1 MIFAK
6 TLRALRRTTIQ
17 GSWASTHS
25 VAALIWELLSSPE
38 MIGRLIKAADQE
50 LAVAQALAGVAMAS
64 YAANAAYAAYEQE
77 DEEKAESADES
88 LLRIGTVL
96 ADLSR
101 PLVPEDWAIALVES
115 DAALGTYLESDVAPD
130 DVELGVT
137 VVLGENS
144 AVTVSVVLV
153 LRSQETVVWDHHA
166 FRGGSH
172 SALTLWLI
180 ARYGRVVLRHIE
192 ARPWSPGSLH
202 RYHPQRFLDTR
213 RYAREVGA
221 ARSLAAIANIESV
234 SVVELQERTKSIVHE
249 INARSHEVGR
259 RARLR
264 RGVRAA
270 VVMESEQQIL
280 DAWSNYHVAGSR
292 TFELPP
298 QLVVMLRHTDA
309 NDIPV
314 SVLQSPCSV
323 LYLKFGAQQ
332 DWAIE
337 PGWPIDG
344 VYIAQIEDP
353 ETLAWTFTFTA
364 MPDKPSDANEWHAF
378 GEPVGV
384 VQFGIEEMGL
394 NLGAAVERA
403 VADVLQALANEEA
416 GGYRDATK
424 DICAAAGESVAVGP
438 NSCVD
443 VEITPESRAAQQ
455 IATTQCRQAAIRGAL
470 HLAVNALLYLTAYPE
485 DGKEVWPAGTPPALV
500 AKTKTAASRERSR
513 ALSQLWELG
522 YIKVRMCGSKAST
535 LGESPAGQT
544 AAPDA
549 QQHWQ
554 RGHWRRQENGEGET
568 LRKLFWLMPTLD
580 HRELQKAEDLRERI
594 YQPETR

>member
-1 MIFAK
+1 VIFAK

-25 VAALIWELLSSPE
+25 VAALIWELLESPE
-38 MIGRLIKAADQE
+38 MIDRLIKAADQE

-64 YAANAAYAAYEQE
+64 YAANAANAAYEQE

-88 LLRIGTVL
+88 LPRIGTVL

-101 PLVPEDWAIALVES
+101 RLVPEDWAIALVES

-213 RYAREVGA
+213 RYARDTGT

-332 DWAIE
+332 DWEIE

-364 MPDKPSDANEWHAF
+364 MPDNPSDANEWHAF

-394 NLGAAVERA
+394 DLGAAVERA

-416 GGYRDATK
+416 SDDRDAT
-424 DICAAAGESVAVGP
+424 DDVYAAAVEGVVIGP
-438 NSCVD
+438 NSRA
-443 VEITPESRAAQQ
+443 EITPRSRAAQQ

-485 DGKEVWPAGTPPALV
+485 DGKEVWPAGTPPALL
-500 AKTKTAASRERSR
+500 AKTKTAASRDRSR

-522 YIKVRMCGSKAST
+522 YTKVRMCGSKAST
-535 LGESPAGQT
+535 LGDSPAGQIAT
-544 AAPDA
+544 ADDVQP
-549 QQHWQ
+549 HWQ
-554 RGHWRRQENGEGET
+554 RGHWRRQAHGEGET
-568 LRKLFWLMPTLD
+568 LRTLFWLIPTLV
-580 HRELQKAEDLRERI
+580 HRELQKAEDLQERI
-594 YQPETR
+594 YQPQTR